1 MRTMIKSILKEII
14 FFFLNKLVFQWLVK
28 MFDFVRLAFVL
39 WKSLHS
45 PPLNMGKREYLVQ
58 TQSKTKPFFIA
69 GV

>member
-1 MRTMIKSILKEII
+1 
-14 FFFLNKLVFQWLVK
+14 

-45 PPLNMGKREYLVQ
+45 PPLNNIMVNREYLVQ
-58 TQSKTKPFFIA
+58 TQSKTKPFFI